1 MLYDKQQIA
10 SKLLHWEEFLHEF
23 RLPVWDEL
31 PQIELYMD
39 QVIVLLNEYLS
50 YFVYEGNDEKLITA
64 AMVNNYVKMKLVP
77 APVRKKYGRVHLA
90 YLIMICTLKQTLSMA
105 VVKKMLPRGDV
116 EIVKRDYNQFID
128 IHKGLSYYLSEQVRS
143 SAKALFDTETA
154 TDSDVNDLVVASAVA
169 SSFAKLLT
177 GKIIALQLEE
187 TPAAEK
193 PERAAHGEKKGTAAK

>member
-90 YLIMICTLKQTLSMA
+90 YLIMICTLKQSLRLSM
-105 VVKKMLPRGDV
+105 LPALLPGNLPEEDV
-116 EIVKRDYNQFID
+116 RRIYTAFVRRQRLCARESWSLQSSSTAASTSSVRPAICF
-128 IHKGLSYYLSEQVRS
+128 LS
-143 SAKALFDTETA
+143 
-154 TDSDVNDLVVASAVA
+154 
-169 SSFAKLLT
+169 
-177 GKIIALQLEE
+177 
-187 TPAAEK
+187 AAEG
-193 PERAAHGEKKGTAAK
+193 AASTQSARS

>member
-105 VVKKMLPRGDV
+105 VVKKMLPRG
-116 EIVKRDYNQFID
+116 
-128 IHKGLSYYLSEQVRS
+128 GGC
-143 SAKALFDTETA
+143 A
-154 TDSDVNDLVVASAVA
+154 
-169 SSFAKLLT
+169 
-177 GKIIALQLEE
+177 G
-187 TPAAEK
+187 
-193 PERAAHGEKKGTAAK
+193 RACGQPV